1 MSLLLFALLVLL
13 LSFLMSQQK
22 SMTEL
27 GVDMVAYL
35 GTPAY
40 FEDIV
45 KLKFLIFFEGGWGE
59 VFLFLTSDLFGGTI
73 VCGFPP

>member
-27 GVDMVAYL
+27 VVDMVAYL
-35 GTPAY
+35 GTPEY

-45 KLKFLIFFEGGWGE
+45 NPKFLIFFEGGWGE
-59 VFLFLTSDLFGGTI
+59 VFLFFTSDLVGGTI
-73 VCGFPP
+73 GSGFPP